1 MANSYPFLVFFS
13 VLGKNFKMRGRISAI
28 IDLHC
33 LSTAKGAF
41 VGGKSGDIISCRLP
55 RVSGRQLAR
64 HIALAEVIHHKFMC
78 SRVACADRREGLGES
93 FHNLYCRFA
102 RCPGAVY
109 AVLNKIWL
117 ILMLYKLDGIKKIA
131 DVLIFCLSV
140 LPLLAYPLQK
150 FIPKFKDKGRDG
162 QRTLAMIFSA
172 SGYVCGVAVAFAF
185 GAPKELKMVFVEYLL
200 CGISILVSSKVFKKK
215 ASGHACGV
223 VGPVAML
230 TYLGLY
236 IPAAVGAILTLP
248 VYVSSLKT
256 RRHTAFE
263 LLLGSIIPI
272 AMLLIN
278 HLIFLAL

>member
-1 MANSYPFLVFFS
+1 M
-13 VLGKNFKMRGRISAI
+13 
-28 IDLHC
+28 
-33 LSTAKGAF
+33 
-41 VGGKSGDIISCRLP
+41 
-55 RVSGRQLAR
+55 
-64 HIALAEVIHHKFMC
+64 
-78 SRVACADRREGLGES
+78 
-93 FHNLYCRFA
+93 
-102 RCPGAVY
+102 
-109 AVLNKIWL
+109 NKIFLAIRAVTAPHFFALLLLSLLYVLHPSYFGSIWML
-117 ILMLYKLDGIKKIA
+117 IAG
-131 DVLIFCLSV
+131 IFCLSV

-185 GAPKELKMVFVEYLL
+185 GAPRELKMVFVEYLL

-248 VYVSSLKT
+248 VYISSLKT

-263 LLLGSIIPI
+263 LLLGSIIPV

-278 HLIFLAL
+278 HLIFLTL

>member
-1 MANSYPFLVFFS
+1 MITVPPVFA
-13 VLGKNFKMRGRISAI
+13 LITLTELI
-28 IDLHC
+28 ILRPEFI
-33 LSTAKGAF
+33 G
-41 VGGKSGDIISCRLP
+41 
-55 RVSGRQLAR
+55 
-64 HIALAEVIHHKFMC
+64 HIGF
-78 SRVACADRREGLGES
+78 
-93 FHNLYCRFA
+93 YFA
-102 RCPGAVY
+102 G
-109 AVLNKIWL
+109 
-117 ILMLYKLDGIKKIA
+117 
-131 DVLIFCLSV
+131 IFCLSV

-200 CGISILVSSKVFKKK
+200 CGISILVSSKVFGKK

-256 RRHTAFE
+256 RRHTASE
-263 LLLGSIIPI
+263 LLLGSIIPV
-272 AMLLIN
+272 AMLFIN
-278 HLIFLAL
+278 HLIFLALLFRYLR